1 MSGLQLVIGN
11 KNYSS
16 WSMRPWLAMTQAGI
30 KFQEVFVQLDT
41 PKFLREIRKHSG
53 AARVP
58 VLHHGDLTIWDS
70 LAILEYVA
78 DVYPAKNLWPKNRNA
93 RAQARSACAE
103 MHAGFQA
110 LRNACPMNL
119 RRPARAVPMN
129 DAIKNDIARIETIWR
144 ACRKHYGKGGPFL
157 FGKFSNADAMYAPA
171 VTRFETY
178 AIPVAKDTRCYMDA
192 ILSLPSFKTW
202 KDAAL
207 KETWVIPDDEVD

>member
-1 MSGLQLVIGN
+1 MNGLQLVIGN

-30 KFQEVFVQLDT
+30 KFQEVLVQLDT
-41 PKFLREIRKHSG
+41 PKFGREIRKHSG

-78 DVYPAKNLWPKNRNA
+78 DLYPAKNLWPKNRNA

-103 MHAGFQA
+103 MHSGFQA

-119 RRPARAVPMN
+119 RRPVRAVPMN

-144 ACRKHYGKGGPFL
+144 ACRK
-157 FGKFSNADAMYAPA
+157 
-171 VTRFETY
+171 
-178 AIPVAKDTRCYMDA
+178 
-192 ILSLPSFKTW
+192 
-202 KDAAL
+202 
-207 KETWVIPDDEVD
+207 